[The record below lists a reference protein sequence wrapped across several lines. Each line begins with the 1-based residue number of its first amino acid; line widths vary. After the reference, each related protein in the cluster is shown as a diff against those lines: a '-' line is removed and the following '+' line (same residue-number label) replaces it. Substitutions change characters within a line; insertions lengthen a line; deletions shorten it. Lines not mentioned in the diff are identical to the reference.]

1 MATLSATYLDDLGRI
16 RLEILSPTAN
26 VSYRIERSTDGGA
39 SWQPVRGAQNMG
51 TLASTIVDDF
61 EYTPNVE
68 NLYRL
73 MAPAFF
79 DSFQRSYPV
88 GAALVTTGASNSYAS
103 TPDNAA
109 LDITGDIDLIADF
122 VSDTWPPPADASILA
137 KYADSTNQRSYRLDI
152 MTTGQIRIT
161 WSTNGTNNFS
171 MLSTVPVPAT
181 IGQRITIRATLDVD
195 NGAAGRTAR
204 FYTASNIGGVFTEL
218 GSPVIVAG
226 VTSIFSGTSTLTV
239 GGRDSGMVN
248 RFTGK
253 IFAAR
258 VRNGIGGTI
267 VANPSFVTQAPGT
280 TNFVDSAGRTWTVQ
294 ASASIEEYAP
304 VIGSTWGT
312 ADTGQVW
319 NLGTSSAGFAVYVV
333 NGSGVIA
340 SDAPNGTI
348 VEMETDAVPGS
359 EDAEVTWSAVYPD
372 PKELLD
378 NSIEW
383 GVGLRSS
390 GLGSDVYESNLRMRP
405 AANGYVVELRINKFV
420 ANVFTSL
427 ATVTLGTWE
436 RDVPWF
442 IRFRVQGSQLS
453 ARAWEQGTAEPSNWS
468 ITTSDTSI
476 VAGDRIFAR
485 GFKGTTLAYRQYFGP
500 IEANLIP
507 QSAEATASVTPIQE
521 GVWLK
526 SITYPLF
533 NRELECVDWQELER
547 DSRTA
552 FFDIKGRHEILGI
565 ADVGSSA
572 SFDLTFISRSKAENR
587 AIVALLTY
595 GGLMLLQPPGDDE
608 DEDCPTAF
616 SGVPEG
622 YVMVGGSTQSRTVY
636 GKPIWL
642 WTVQFTRVA
651 PSDAAGILPA
661 TITWIQLWD
670 LIGPEGT
677 WETVWETW
685 QTWQEL
691 WLTTGNPLTFGG
703 IVG

>member
-16 RLEILSPTAN
+16 RLEILSPTMN

-51 TLASTIVDDF
+51 TLSSTIVDDF

-68 NLYRL
+68 NRYRL

-79 DSFQRSYPV
+79 DSFNRSYPTG
-88 GAALVTTGASNSYAS
+88 GALALVAEDNSLAS
-103 TPDNAA
+103 TPDIAA
-109 LDITGDIDLIADF
+109 LDIVGDIDLRADF
-122 VSDTWPPPADASILA
+122 ISDNWPPL
-137 KYADSTNQRSYRLDI
+137 ADSTIIAKYNDDTSNRSYRLDI
-152 MTTGQIRIT
+152 LATGQIRIT
-161 WSTNGTNNFS
+161 TSPDGTTPQSHTSTI
-171 MLSTVPVPAT
+171 PVPAT
-181 IGQRITIRATLDVD
+181 IGQRIAVRATLDVN
-195 NGAAGRTAR
+195 NGAAGRTAT
-204 FYTASNIGGVFTEL
+204 FYTASTITGNWVQL
-218 GSPVIVAG
+218 GSPVTLAG
-226 VTSIFSGTSTLTV
+226 VTTIFAGNAPLEI
-239 GGRDSGMVN
+239 GGRINSDRN
-248 RFTGK
+248 P
-253 IFAAR
+253 FAGRVFEAQ
-258 VRNGIGGTI
+258 VRNGINGAV
-267 VANPSFVTQAPGT
+267 VAWPRFINQAAGT
-280 TNFVDSAGRTWTVQ
+280 TNFVDSATRAWTVH
-294 ASASIEEYAP
+294 ANAEIIEVAP
-304 VIGSTWGT
+304 VAGSDWGT
-312 ADTGQVW
+312 ADTGQEW
-319 NLGTSSAGFAVYVV
+319 NLGTSSSGFSAYVV
-333 NGSGVIA
+333 NGNGIIA
-340 SDAPNGTI
+340 SDTPAGTI
-348 VEMETDAVPGS
+348 MEMETDPVPGS
-359 EDAEVTWSAVYPD
+359 EDAEITWSAVYPD

-378 NSIEW
+378 TSVEW
-383 GVGLRSS
+383 GIGLRSS
-390 GLGSDVYESNLRMRP
+390 GFGNNAYESNLRMRP
-405 AANGYVVELRINKFV
+405 AANGYAVELRINKFV
-420 ANVFTSL
+420 ANVFTAL
-427 ATVTLGTWE
+427 ATVNLGTWE

-453 ARAWEQGTAEPSNWS
+453 ARAWEQGTAEPANWS

-651 PSDAAGILPA
+651 PSDAAGILPT
-661 TITWIQLWD
+661 TITWVQLWD

-677 WETVWETW
+677 WETVWATW

>member
-16 RLEILSPTAN
+16 RLEILSPMPN
-26 VSYRIERSTDGGA
+26 VSYHVERSTNGGA
-39 SWQPVRGAQNMG
+39 SWQPVRGVQNMG
-51 TLASTIVDDF
+51 TLSSTIVDDF

-68 NLYRL
+68 NRYRL

-88 GAALVTTGASNSYAS
+88 GAALVTTGTSTSYAS

-109 LDITGDIDLIADF
+109 LDIVGDIDLQADF
-122 VSDTWPPPADASILA
+122 ISDTWPPPADATLVG
-137 KYADSTNQRSYRLDI
+137 KYADSTGNRSYRLDI

-161 WSTNGTNNFS
+161 WSTTGVNNFS

-181 IGQRITIRATLDVD
+181 IGQRITVRATLDVD
-195 NGAAGRTAR
+195 NGSAGRTAR
-204 FYTASNIGGVFTEL
+204 FYTTSNIGGVFVEL
-218 GSPVIVAG
+218 GSPVIAAG
-226 VTSIFSGTSTLTV
+226 VTTIFSGTASLNV
-239 GGRDSGMVN
+239 GARDNGAVG

-258 VRNGIGGTI
+258 VRNGILGAI

-280 TNFVDSAGRTWTVQ
+280 TNFVDSATRAWTVQ
-294 ASASIEEYAP
+294 PGATIEEFAP

-312 ADTGQVW
+312 ADTGQNW
-319 NLGTSSAGFAVYVV
+319 NLGASSAGFAVYVV

-348 VEMETDAVPGS
+348 VEMETNPVPGS

-372 PKELLD
+372 SKSLLD
-378 NSIEW
+378 NSVEW
-383 GVGLRSS
+383 AVGLRSS
-390 GLGSDVYESNLRMRP
+390 GFGNDTYESNLRMRP
-405 AANGYVVELRINKFV
+405 AANGYAVELRINKFV
-420 ANVFTSL
+420 ANVFTAL
-427 ATVTLGTWE
+427 ATVNLGTWE
-436 RDVPWF
+436 RNVPWF
-442 IRFRVQGSQLS
+442 IRFRVEGSQLS
-453 ARAWEQGTAEPSNWS
+453 ARAWEEGTAEPSDWAL
-468 ITTSDTSI
+468 TTSDTSI
-476 VAGDRIFAR
+476 VAGDRIFVR
-485 GFKGTTLAYRQYFGP
+485 GFKGVTLAYRQYFGP
-500 IEANLIP
+500 IEANVIP

-526 SITYPLF
+526 SLTYPLF

-608 DEDCPTAF
+608 DEDCPIAF
-616 SGVPEG
+616 SGIPEG

-661 TITWIQLWD
+661 AITWVQLWD

-677 WETVWETW
+677 WETVWATW
-685 QTWQEL
+685 PTWQEL

>member
-16 RLEILSPTAN
+16 RLEVLSPTPN
-26 VSYRIERSTDGGA
+26 VSYRIERSTNGGV

-51 TLASTIVDDF
+51 TLSSTIVDDF

-68 NLYRL
+68 NRYRL

-88 GAALVTTGASNSYAS
+88 GAVLVTTGASNSYAS

-109 LDITGDIDLIADF
+109 LDIVGDIDLIADF
-122 VSDTWPPPADASILA
+122 ISDTWPPPADATLLA

-171 MLSTVPVPAT
+171 MVSTVPVPAT
-181 IGQRITIRATLDVD
+181 IGQRITVRATLDVD

-204 FYTASNIGGVFTEL
+204 FYTASNIGGVFVEL
-218 GSPVIVAG
+218 GSPVIVG
-226 VTSIFSGTSTLTV
+226 TVTSIFSGTATLNV
-239 GGRDSGMVN
+239 GGRDNGASG

-258 VRNGIGGTI
+258 VRNGIGGAI

-294 ASASIEEYAP
+294 ANASIEEFAP

-312 ADTGQVW
+312 ADTGQNW
-319 NLGTSSAGFAVYVV
+319 NLGTSSSGFSVYVV

-348 VEMETDAVPGS
+348 VEMETDPVPGS
-359 EDAEVTWSAVYPD
+359 EDAEITWSAVYPD

-378 NSIEW
+378 AGVEW

-390 GLGSDVYESNLRMRP
+390 GFGNDVYESNLHLRS
-405 AANGYVVELRINKFV
+405 AANGYAVQLRITKFV
-420 ANVFTSL
+420 GNVFTSL
-427 ATVTLGTWE
+427 ASVNLGTWE

-442 IRFRVQGSQLS
+442 VRFRVQGSQLS
-453 ARAWEQGTAEPSNWS
+453 ARAWKQGTAEPSNWS

-485 GFKGTTLAYRQYFGP
+485 GFKGASLAYRQYFGP

-507 QSAEATASVTPIQE
+507 QTAEATASITPMQD

-526 SITYPLF
+526 SITYPMF

-572 SFDLTFISRSKAENR
+572 TFDLTFISRSKAENR

-616 SGVPEG
+616 SGIPEG

-651 PSDAAGILPA
+651 QSDAAGILPT
-661 TITWIQLWD
+661 TITWVQLWD

-691 WLTTGNPLTFGG
+691 WSTTGNPLTFGG